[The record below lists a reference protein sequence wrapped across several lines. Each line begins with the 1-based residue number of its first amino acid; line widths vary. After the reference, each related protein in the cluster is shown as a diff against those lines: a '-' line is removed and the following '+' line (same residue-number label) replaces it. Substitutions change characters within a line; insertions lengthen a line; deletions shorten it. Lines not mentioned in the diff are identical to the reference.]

1 MLESLLLSFSSFSY
15 LHQSLFI
22 VVALLTY
29 SILIHPLLNRLRH
42 VPGPWV
48 SKITS
53 LHLALY
59 DWQLSRND
67 QILQW
72 HHHYGPII
80 RVAPN
85 EVSVSTLDA
94 VRQVYGTTSR
104 WEKSSYFDY
113 FLGYN
118 ERSMFA
124 TKPHHEHIK
133 KRRLTSSFYQ
143 ATSVYRRPEV
153 ELCIRNRVQA
163 VLDHIEQSQ
172 GKDTDM
178 YSLTDWYAL
187 DNITCLVLGPSHCT
201 KSIEQPGTEREILQ
215 ELKELQI
222 WGPIRLRFPA
232 LSGSLSYFLSTLS
245 PRLQYLLADDH
256 LSDWCYTRFSRAMED
271 PALHDSHSL
280 IRQLVEIQKDPQASN
295 LTTSAIAAEVLDNIN
310 AAEATVAVTATYL
323 IWQLTQSP
331 HWQRRVHEELLALPV
346 QSDGLISFSDAN
358 DHAPVLEACL
368 KEVYRLYPASSGRA
382 ERIVPKGGCTLSGVY
397 LPADTVVTSSIVAMH
412 RNPLLFPFPEEY
424 RPERWLDGSEDEL
437 KQREAHLIPFGYGG
451 RICLGK
457 PLATMEIKVLIAGL
471 YLRYESL
478 LSPETTPE
486 SMKQCSTHDAVPRA
500 LKCLVRFRKA

>member
-1 MLESLLLSFSSFSY
+1 MLDSLLLSFSYFSH
-15 LHQSLFI
+15 LHLPLSI
-22 VVALLTY
+22 VVTLLIY
-29 SILIHPLLNRLRH
+29 SILIHPLYNRLRH

-48 SKITS
+48 GKITS

-59 DWQLSRND
+59 DWQLCRND
-67 QILQW
+67 KISQW
-72 HHHYGPII
+72 HQQYGPVI

-104 WEKSSYFDY
+104 WEKSNYFDY
-113 FLGYN
+113 FQGYN

-124 TKPHHEHIK
+124 TKPHHEHVK
-133 KRRLTSSFYQ
+133 KRRMTSSFYQ
-143 ATSVYRRPEV
+143 ATSIYRRPEV
-153 ELCIRNRVQA
+153 EGRIRNRVQA
-163 VLDHIEQSQ
+163 VLDHVERSQ
-172 GKDTDM
+172 GRDTDI
-178 YSLTDWYAL
+178 YSLTGWYAL

-201 KSIEQPGTEREILQ
+201 QSIEQPGTEREILQ
-215 ELKELQI
+215 ELKDLQI

-232 LSGSLSYFLSTLS
+232 MFDSLSH
-245 PRLQYLLADDH
+245 LLADDH
-256 LSDWCYTRFSRAMED
+256 LSDWCYNRFSAAMKD
-271 PALHDSHSL
+271 PTLHDSHSL
-280 IRQLVEIQKDPQASN
+280 IRQLVEIQKDSQGSN
-295 LTTSAIAAEVLDNIN
+295 LNTSVIAAEVLDNIN

-323 IWQLTQSP
+323 IWRLTQSP

-346 QSDGLISFSDAN
+346 QSDGLVSFSDVN

-368 KEVYRLYPASSGRA
+368 REVYRLHPASSGRA

-397 LPADTVVTSSIVAMH
+397 LPPDTIVTSSIVAIH
-412 RNPLLFPFPEEY
+412 RAPVLFPSPEEF
-424 RPERWLDGSEDEL
+424 RPERWLEGYENEL

-478 LSPETTPE
+478 LGVETTPE
-486 SMKQCSTHDAVPRA
+486 SMKQCSTHDAVPQA
-500 LKCLVRFRKA
+500 LKCLIRFRKA